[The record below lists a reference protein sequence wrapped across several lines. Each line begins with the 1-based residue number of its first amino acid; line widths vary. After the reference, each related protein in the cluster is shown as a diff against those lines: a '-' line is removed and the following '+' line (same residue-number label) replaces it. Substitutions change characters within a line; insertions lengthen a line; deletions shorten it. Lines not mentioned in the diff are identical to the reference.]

1 MAKSSKEGTHFSP
14 LSYCL
19 IVPGDTVQGRGRVG
33 REMFHMLSTVKEPK
47 SQQS

>member
-14 LSYCL
+14 LSYCPV
-19 IVPGDTVQGRGRVG
+19 VPGDTVQGRVRDGRG
-33 REMFHMLSTVKEPK
+33 MFHMLTTVKEAK